1 MGNPEGE
8 PSAFEGDYEPYQPQV
23 EVEYELQ
30 ADQQFQYQQVPET
43 TSQDQNQQDQYQT
56 TPQPPPSV
64 PQNNYDPQ
72 AQAQPQS
79 QQGVLQQLPPSQPQP
94 VGFPLPQGP
103 AQQNPYQ
110 TPTPQPAQFPPQSPQ
125 QFPPQNPQ
133 FHQQANYQ
141 QPRPAQFPP
150 QPQNN
155 MQTNPN
161 PNPMYANVPNQP
173 GAAYPPQGP
182 QPMGMGNQRP
192 PAQFPPQSPA
202 QFPPQSPAQYPPQSP
217 ALYPPKSPTN
227 YNEQYQKPAVQFST
241 QNQQYQQ
248 QQPNNGYAAQ
258 GVPIQPSPYQ
268 QNVGT
273 EPWSSEL
280 FDCMDDPMN
289 ALTTAFVPCLTFG
302 QIAEVVDNGTSSC
315 ATSGLFYGLIAAFI
329 GVPFIMSCTYRTKLR
344 SKYNLIE
351 SPAPDW
357 VTHLFC
363 EPCALCQE
371 YRELQVRG
379 IDPSIGWIGNVQRNP
394 SLQQPKVNMMM
405 PPMNQNMSQY

>member
-1 MGNPEGE
+1 MGNPEGG
-8 PSAFEGDYEPYQPQV
+8 PSAYDGDHDLYQPQV
-23 EVEYELQ
+23 EVDYELQ
-30 ADQQFQYQQVPET
+30 ADQQSQYQQVSET
-43 TSQDQNQQDQYQT
+43 TRHDHNQQDQYQEPP
-56 TPQPPPSV
+56 PQPPNNA

-72 AQAQPQS
+72 AQP
-79 QQGVLQQLPPSQPQP
+79 QGVFQQLPPSQPQP
-94 VGFPLPQGP
+94 AGFPPPQGP
-103 AQQNPYQ
+103 PQQNPYQ

-133 FHQQANYQ
+133 FQNQQQEANYQ

-150 QPQNN
+150 QPQSN

-161 PNPMYANVPNQP
+161 RNLMYANVPNQP
-173 GAAYPPQGP
+173 GAVYPPQGP
-182 QPMGMGNQRP
+182 QPMGVGNQQA

-202 QFPPQSPAQYPPQSP
+202 QFPPQSPA
-217 ALYPPKSPTN
+217 N
-227 YNEQYQKPAVQFST
+227 YNQQYQKPAVQFST

-248 QQPNNGYAAQ
+248 QQPNNGYAVQ
-258 GVPIQPSPYQ
+258 GVPMQQSPYQ
-268 QNVGT
+268 QGPLNHVNLQNAGT
-273 EPWSSEL
+273 EQWSSEL

-302 QIAEVVDNGTSSC
+302 QIAEVIDNGTSSC
-315 ATSGLFYGLIAAFI
+315 ATSGLFYGLIASFI
-329 GVPFIMSCTYRTKLR
+329 GIPFIMSCTYRTKLR

-394 SLQQPKVNMMM
+394 SLQQPNVNMMM
-405 PPMNQNMSQY
+405 PPMNQNMNQY

>member
-1 MGNPEGE
+1 MGNPEGG
-8 PSAFEGDYEPYQPQV
+8 PSANDGDHDLYQPQV
-23 EVEYELQ
+23 EVEHELQ
-30 ADQQFQYQQVPET
+30 ADQQFQYQLVSET
-43 TSQDQNQQDQYQT
+43 TSHDQNQEDQYQQPP
-56 TPQPPPSV
+56 PQPPNNA

-72 AQAQPQS
+72 AQAQAQA
-79 QQGVLQQLPPSQPQP
+79 QAQGVFQQLPPSQPQP
-94 VGFPLPQGP
+94 VGFPPPQGP
-103 AQQNPYQ
+103 PQQNPYQ
-110 TPTPQPAQFPPQSPQ
+110 TPTPQPAQFPPQGPQ

-133 FHQQANYQ
+133 FQNQQQEANYQ

-150 QPQNN
+150 QPQSN

-161 PNPMYANVPNQP
+161 RNPMYANVPNQP
-173 GAAYPPQGP
+173 GAVYPPQGP
-182 QPMGMGNQRP
+182 QPMGMGNQQP

-202 QFPPQSPAQYPPQSP
+202 
-217 ALYPPKSPTN
+217 N
-227 YNEQYQKPAVQFST
+227 YNQQYQKPAVQFST

-258 GVPIQPSPYQ
+258 GVPMQQSPYQ
-268 QNVGT
+268 QGPLNHVNLQNAGT
-273 EPWSSEL
+273 EQWSSEL

-302 QIAEVVDNGTSSC
+302 QIAEVVDNGRSSC

-329 GVPFIMSCTYRTKLR
+329 GIPFIMSCTYRTKLR

-357 VTHLFC
+357 VIHLLC

-394 SLQQPKVNMMM
+394 SLQQPNVNMMM
-405 PPMNQNMSQY
+405 PPMNQNMNQY